1 MKTIGRDF
9 GDVARKVYATASGV
23 LPNGKPV
30 AVNSDGTVSVVAG
43 VDQALGSEVLFND
56 SNSFY
61 ICSAFDPDNN
71 KIVIAYRD
79 DRGGASNGKAVVGT
93 ISGTSVSFGTAVVFK
108 ATTAITYIDICYD
121 TNSNKFVIAYD
132 DPGNS
137 SYGTAIVATVS
148 GTNISFGSAVVFEAG
163 TPINTSATF
172 DSNSNKVVISY
183 GDYTNSSYGT
193 SIVGTVSGTN
203 ISFGTAVVFASAGS
217 TYTNST
223 FDSSNNKIVISYVDT
238 GNNQRGTAI
247 VGTVSGT
254 SISFGSETAYGN
266 ILATAFQRSLYNS
279 DSNSTLITH
288 SSQSSPYATTA
299 VVGTVSGTS
308 ISFGA
313 SVVFPRTTSASNSS
327 EVIGIAYN
335 PDLKQYVAMQDEYF
349 GGVSRGTLQIITISG
364 TTPVMGAAI
373 VFSPDRVDN
382 TGSAITYDTAANN
395 LLISWGDRGN
405 SYKGT
410 SVIFQSA
417 STTLTAENY
426 IGMSSG
432 GVEYDEGAASLG
444 SAVVF
449 EAAETVFISSTFDS
463 ANNRVVICYVDG
475 GNSNYATAIVGTV
488 SGTSIS
494 FGTPVVFLAARI
506 FYNGVAFD
514 SNSNK
519 IVIAYRVASNGY
531 GTAIVGT
538 VSGTTI
544 SFGTSAVFQSATSS
558 HAGVTFDSNSNKV
571 VIAYNNNNQ
580 YGTAVVATVS
590 GTNISFGTPVVYKSA
605 YAAGGNDGS
614 LFPVFDSNSNKVV
627 IAYSDASNGNDGY
640 AVVGTVSGTAIS
652 FGTAVTWG
660 VESFYV
666 SATFDSNSN
675 KVVVAYRDADDSNK
689 GKAIVGTVSG
699 TTISFGSAV
708 VFNAGATTNLRTVFD
723 SNTNKVVITYQDSG
737 NSDKSTLVEGEV
749 SGTSISFGSEL
760 VFDAASSAYFAS
772 AFDSNSNKVVISYH
786 NASDYG
792 TAIVYKSGFD
802 NTVRGQVASGGAA
815 LVNTKGAINTNQNAL
830 TAGQSY
836 FVQTDGTITTT
847 AGTPSVFA
855 GTAVSATKL
864 IVKG

>member
-9 GDVARKVYATASGV
+9 GDVARKVYATASGT
-23 LPNGKPV
+23 LPNGRPV
-30 AVNSDGTVSVVAG
+30 VVNADGTVSVVADTSNAQSVTSKVEYSADNVNNQNSVYDPNSNRLVVVYSDG
-43 VDQALGSEVLFND
+43 GNSDYGTAIVGTINASSITFGTAVVFESSYAYLFGTTFD
-56 SNSFY
+56 STS
-61 ICSAFDPDNN
+61 N
-71 KIVIAYRD
+71 KIVVSYTD
-79 DRGGASNGKAVVGT
+79 VGDSNKGKAVVGT
-93 ISGTSVSFGTAVVFK
+93 VDSSNNSISFGTP
-108 ATTAITYIDICYD
+108 ATFNSGATVYAAPAYDANANKTVICYQD
-121 TNSNKFVIAYD
+121 T
-132 DPGNS
+132 GNNNG
-137 SYGTAIVATVS
+137 YGTAVVATVS
-148 GTNISFGSAVVFEAG
+148 GSSISFGSE
-163 TPINTSATF
+163 T
-172 DSNSNKVVISY
+172 
-183 GDYTNSSYGT
+183 
-193 SIVGTVSGTN
+193 
-203 ISFGTAVVFASAGS
+203 VFASV
-217 TYTNST
+217 TTNLTGISYDPIAQKT
-223 FDSSNNKIVISYVDT
+223 LIVYLNTSNNYAYGIV
-238 GNNQRGTAI
+238 A
-247 VGTVSGT
+247 TVSGT
-254 SISFGSETAYGN
+254 SISFGSTAAFDTTSGAPIAAYDFKPVYDS
-266 ILATAFQRSLYNS
+266 IAQKTAIFY
-279 DSNSTLITH
+279 TH
-288 SSQSSPYATTA
+288 SSDGYA
-299 VVGTVSGTS
+299 VVATISGTSVSFGSKVQSDGTGSTQFIQSVAFDSTINKIVFAYRNGGNNVGYVNTGTISGTS
-308 ISFGA
+308 ISFGTKLEIAGGAYYYACTYSPDANRTSIVFRDTDNDGA
-313 SVVFPRTTSASNSS
+313 SVVFR
-327 EVIGIAYN
+327 
-335 PDLKQYVAMQDEYF
+335 
-349 GGVSRGTLQIITISG
+349 
-364 TTPVMGAAI
+364 AAA
-373 VFSPDRVDN
+373 
-382 TGSAITYDTAANN
+382 TN
-395 LLISWGDRGN
+395 LN
-405 SYKGT
+405 
-410 SVIFQSA
+410 
-417 STTLTAENY
+417 LTAENY

>member
-9 GDVARKVYATASGV
+9 GDVARKVYATASGT
-23 LPNGKPV
+23 LPNGRPV
-30 AVNSDGTVSVVAG
+30 VVNSNGTVSVIDNTSVTA
-43 VDQALGSEVLFND
+43 VTFND
-56 SNSFY
+56 ANSL
-61 ICSAFDPDNN
+61 D
-71 KIVIAYRD
+71 
-79 DRGGASNGKAVVGT
+79 
-93 ISGTSVSFGTAVVFK
+93 TSSV
-108 ATTAITYIDICYD
+108 
-121 TNSNKFVIAYD
+121 
-132 DPGNS
+132 
-137 SYGTAIVATVS
+137 
-148 GTNISFGSAVVFEAG
+148 
-163 TPINTSATF
+163 F
-172 DSNSNKVVISY
+172 DSNSNKVVVAYKDVGDSQHGYAIVGTVSGSSISFGTEVKFESAVVSGIGIGFDSNLNKVLIVY
-183 GDYTNSSYGT
+183 KDEGNSFYGT
-193 SIVGTVSGTN
+193 SIVGTVSGTTISFGTPVVYSSATTSSQTATFDSN
-203 ISFGTAVVFASAGS
+203 SNKIVVAYTAGAKVGTISGTGISYGSAATFTSSSASRIAMCFDSNSNKLVVSFRPQSDDQGYTAVGTVSGTSISFGTAVKFNAATTSS
-217 TYTNST
+217 INNT
-223 FDSSNNKIVISYVDT
+223 FDSNSNKVVVAYDNDGNSSY
-238 GNNQRGTAI
+238 GTAI

-254 SISFGSETAYGN
+254 SISFGSPVVFKTAESNVTQNGAFNTETNTVVLSFSGAGGA
-266 ILATAFQRSLYNS
+266 LAF
-279 DSNSTLITH
+279 IE
-288 SSQSSPYATTA
+288 
-299 VVGTVSGTS
+299 GTVSGTS
-308 ISFGA
+308 ISFGPEFLDSSVGAGNPVTVFDSNAKKTVA
-313 SVVFPRTTSASNSS
+313 S
-327 EVIGIAYN
+327 
-335 PDLKQYVAMQDEYF
+335 
-349 GGVSRGTLQIITISG
+349 
-364 TTPVMGAAI
+364 
-373 VFSPDRVDN
+373 
-382 TGSAITYDTAANN
+382 TAANP
-395 LLISWGDRGN
+395 G
-405 SYKGT
+405 K
-410 SVIFQSA
+410 SVVYTPGSA
-417 STTLTAENY
+417 PLTAENY

-463 ANNRVVICYVDG
+463 ANNRIVICYVDG

-506 FYNGVAFD
+506 FYNSVAFD

-544 SFGTSAVFQSATSS
+544 SFGTSAVFESATTN
-558 HAGVTFDSNSNKV
+558 HIGATFDSNSNKV
-571 VIAYNNNNQ
+571 VIAYADAGNSS

-590 GTNISFGTPVVYKSA
+590 GTNISFGTPVVFESA
-605 YAAGGNDGS
+605 NTQGGNDGS

-627 IAYSDASNGNDGY
+627 IAYPDAGNGNDGY

-660 VESFYV
+660 VESSYV

-675 KVVVAYRDADDSNK
+675 KVVVAYKDADDNNK
-689 GKAIVGTVSG
+689 GKAIVATVSG

-708 VFNAGATTNLRTVFD
+708 VFNAGATANLRTVFD
-723 SNTNKVVITYQDSG
+723 SNTNKVVITYQDAG

>member
-9 GDVARKVYATASGV
+9 GDVARKVYATASGT
-23 LPNGKPV
+23 LPNGRPV
-30 AVNSDGTVSVVAG
+30 VVNSNGTVSVIDNTSVTA
-43 VDQALGSEVLFND
+43 VTFND
-56 SNSFY
+56 ANSL
-61 ICSAFDPDNN
+61 D
-71 KIVIAYRD
+71 
-79 DRGGASNGKAVVGT
+79 
-93 ISGTSVSFGTAVVFK
+93 TSSV
-108 ATTAITYIDICYD
+108 
-121 TNSNKFVIAYD
+121 
-132 DPGNS
+132 
-137 SYGTAIVATVS
+137 
-148 GTNISFGSAVVFEAG
+148 
-163 TPINTSATF
+163 F
-172 DSNSNKVVISY
+172 DSNSNKVVVAYKDVGDSQHGYAIVGTVSGSSISFGTEVKFESAVVSGIGIGFDSNLNKVLIVY
-183 GDYTNSSYGT
+183 KDEGNSFYGT
-193 SIVGTVSGTN
+193 SIVGTVSGTSISFGTPVVYSSATTSSQTATFDSN
-203 ISFGTAVVFASAGS
+203 SNKIVVAYTAGAKVGTISGTGISYGSAATFTSSAASRIAMCFDSNSNKLVVSFRPQSDDQGYTAVGTVSGTSISFGTAVKFNAATTSS
-217 TYTNST
+217 INNT
-223 FDSSNNKIVISYVDT
+223 FDSNSNKVVVAYDNDGNSSY
-238 GNNQRGTAI
+238 GTAI

-254 SISFGSETAYGN
+254 SISFGSPVVFKTAESNVTQNGAFNTETNTVVLSFAGAGGA
-266 ILATAFQRSLYNS
+266 LAF
-279 DSNSTLITH
+279 IE
-288 SSQSSPYATTA
+288 
-299 VVGTVSGTS
+299 GTVSGTS
-308 ISFGA
+308 ISFGPEFLDSSVGAGNPVTVFDSNAKKTVA
-313 SVVFPRTTSASNSS
+313 S
-327 EVIGIAYN
+327 
-335 PDLKQYVAMQDEYF
+335 
-349 GGVSRGTLQIITISG
+349 
-364 TTPVMGAAI
+364 
-373 VFSPDRVDN
+373 
-382 TGSAITYDTAANN
+382 TAANP
-395 LLISWGDRGN
+395 G
-405 SYKGT
+405 K
-410 SVIFQSA
+410 SVVYTPGSA
-417 STTLTAENY
+417 PLTAENY

-723 SNTNKVVITYQDSG
+723 SNTNKVVITYQDAG